1 MNRTLITARFDV
13 QERRRLEHV
22 VGPVEIAGFG
32 AGGITM
38 PPAELQS
45 RIRDVERLIL
55 EFEQVDQ
62 AVLAAADVLKV
73 IACCRNEP
81 GASVDIATATERHI
95 PVLFTPGRNATA
107 VAEYTFGRP

>member
-55 EFEQVDQ
+55 EFE
-62 AVLAAADVLKV
+62 
-73 IACCRNEP
+73 P
-81 GASVDIATATERHI
+81 
-95 PVLFTPGRNATA
+95 
-107 VAEYTFGRP
+107 